1 MRLPRVIGH
10 RGAAAVAPENT
21 LEGLRVAARLGLRWV
36 EVDAKLSADGVVVLF
51 HDETL
56 ERTTDGRGRVAAT
69 RFAALRRLDA
79 GAWFGPA
86 WRGARV
92 PTLEQALD
100 LLLELGLRAN
110 VEIKPCPGREAE
122 TARAAVAAIRRAWPA
137 RRRPLLLSSFRP
149 DCLAAARAAAP
160 EMPRGLLVWERPK
173 EWATRAAE
181 LGCRTVHC
189 ADRYLTRAWAAR
201 IKRLGY
207 GLAVYTVN
215 DPARARRLLGWGVD
229 TLITDR
235 PDAILALLSAA
246 PARAGESQFRPSGSI

>member
-10 RGAAAVAPENT
+10 RGAAALAPENT

-36 EVDAKLSADGVVVLF
+36 GVDAKLSADGVVVLF

-56 ERTTDGRGRVAAT
+56 ERTTDGSGLVAAT

-100 LLLELGLRAN
+100 LLSELGLRAN

-137 RRRPLLLSSFRP
+137 RRRPLLLTSFRP
-149 DCLAAARAAAP
+149 DSLAAARAAAP

-173 EWATRAAE
+173 E
-181 LGCRTVHC
+181 
-189 ADRYLTRAWAAR
+189 WAAR

-229 TLITDR
+229 ALITDR
-235 PDAILALLSAA
+235 PDVILAALRAA
-246 PARAGESQFRPSGSI
+246 PARAGGSQFRPFGSI